1 MYKILFV
8 IPGLKTGGTN
18 SSLSAL
24 YSNIKKQYDITV
36 FTLSNQRNAEYNFDE
51 VVRYSPFIISAFH
64 VNAIEEKWYKCLA
77 VLVLKTIRT
86 IIRRLLGY
94 DILDYLYKRMTHIIE
109 KNILMILS

>member
-51 VVRYSPFIISAFH
+51 VVRY
-64 VNAIEEKWYKCLA
+64 
-77 VLVLKTIRT
+77 
-86 IIRRLLGY
+86 
-94 DILDYLYKRMTHIIE
+94 
-109 KNILMILS
+109 